1 MESDDGGWVT
11 PTRYRRYHRAPMKP
25 TGTQHDRH
33 RVIATNR
40 RARRDYELGD
50 SFEAG
55 IVLTGSEVK
64 SLREATATIAEA
76 YGQIRD
82 GEAWLHGL
90 HIPPYTHAQD
100 HSGHEPE
107 RPRKLLLHRHEI
119 ERLALKLQTDRL
131 TLVPLRLY
139 FSDGRVK
146 VELATGKGRKTVDKR
161 HDLAKREA
169 DREAQR
175 AMSRARRDG

>member
-1 MESDDGGWVT
+1 MTPSRAGG
-11 PTRYRRYHRAPMKP
+11 RSAGGNRSANEA
-25 TGTQHDRH
+25 
-33 RVIATNR
+33 VIATNR

-55 IVLTGSEVK
+55 LVLTGSEVK
-64 SLREATATIAEA
+64 ALREATATIAEA
-76 YGQIRD
+76 YGQVRD

-90 HIPPYTHAQD
+90 HIPPYSHAQD
-100 HSGHEPE
+100 HSGHDPE
-107 RPRKLLLHRHEI
+107 RPRKLLLHRNEI
-119 ERLALKLQTDRL
+119 DRLALKLQTDRL
-131 TLVPLRLY
+131 TLVPLKLY
-139 FSDGRVK
+139 FSKGRVK

-175 AMSRARRDG
+175 AMSRRSREF

>member
-1 MESDDGGWVT
+1 MSGSSKGSGNPGNSRDADNKTV
-11 PTRYRRYHRAPMKP
+11 
-25 TGTQHDRH
+25 
-33 RVIATNR
+33 ATNR

-55 IVLTGSEVK
+55 LVLTGSEVK
-64 SLREATATIAEA
+64 SLREATVQIAESYA
-76 YGQIRD
+76 QIQD

-90 HIPPYTHAQD
+90 HIAPYSHAQD
-100 HSGHEPE
+100 HSGHDPE
-107 RPRKLLLHRHEI
+107 RPRKLLMHRNEI
-119 ERLALKLQTDRL
+119 DRIGFKMQTDRL

-139 FSDGRVK
+139 FSNGHVK

-169 DREAQR
+169 EREAQR
-175 AMSRARRDG
+175 AMSRSRRSE

>member
-1 MESDDGGWVT
+1 MTSQPNTNHAKGSKDGDNKTV
-11 PTRYRRYHRAPMKP
+11 
-25 TGTQHDRH
+25 
-33 RVIATNR
+33 ATNR

-64 SLREATATIAEA
+64 SLRGATVQIAEA
-76 YGQIRD
+76 YAQIRD

-90 HIPPYTHAQD
+90 HIAPYTHAQD

-107 RPRKLLLHRHEI
+107 RPRKLLMHRNEI
-119 ERLALKLQTDRL
+119 DRIGFKMQTDRL

-139 FSDGRVK
+139 FTKGRVK

-169 DREAQR
+169 EREAQR
-175 AMSRARRDG
+175 AMSRSSRAE

>member
-1 MESDDGGWVT
+1 MESTGPVWVGLGVT
-11 PTRYRRYHRAPMKP
+11 STRYRRYDRRPMKQ
-25 TGTQHDRH
+25 TDDR
-33 RVIATNR
+33 VLATNR
-40 RARRDYELGD
+40 RARRDYELSD

-64 SLREATATIAEA
+64 SLREATVQIAEA

-90 HIPPYTHAQD
+90 HIAPYTHAQD

-107 RPRKLLLHRHEI
+107 RPRKLLMHRNEI
-119 ERLALKLQTDRL
+119 DRLDLRIKTERL
-131 TLVPLRLY
+131 TLVPLRIYL
-139 FSDGRVK
+139 SSGRIK
-146 VELATGKGRKTVDKR
+146 VEIAPGKGRNTVDKR
-161 HDLAKREA
+161 HALAKREA

-175 AMSRARRDG
+175 AMSRGRRHE

>member
-1 MESDDGGWVT
+1 MTIGRGARGSGRDKGRSRADDAT
-11 PTRYRRYHRAPMKP
+11 
-25 TGTQHDRH
+25 
-33 RVIATNR
+33 IATNR

-64 SLREATATIAEA
+64 SLRDATVQISDA
-76 YGQIRD
+76 YAQIND

-90 HIPPYTHAQD
+90 HISPYSHAQD

-107 RPRKLLLHRHEI
+107 RVRKLLMHRSEI
-119 ERLALKLQTDRL
+119 DRIGFKMQTDRL

-139 FSDGRVK
+139 FKSGRVK

-161 HDLAKREA
+161 HELAKREA

-175 AMSRARRDG
+175 AMSRSARHD